1 MNNAE
6 SIIEDDSVGERDW
19 LIPCA
24 ALTVASGAA
33 ALWFMPDRAGVLPA
47 LNLLPLWIM
56 VAAVLAAFCGPTGL
70 FPMMMAGVKN
80 PVGHLVDAAL
90 NRWQAGLLIAV
101 GISLAGLNMV
111 TFMWTKPLL
120 NHLVPFWSDPL
131 LARVDYILFL
141 GNDPWRLLSWMNNV
155 PTALFYHRGWF
166 ALMIA
171 TLLLTLSRP
180 PSPQKSALM
189 LAYFLLW
196 SVFGPVV
203 HILLPAGGPVFFDDL
218 GYGPRFATIT
228 QPGDMQAMSD
238 YLWSTY
244 AAGGFGPGSG
254 ISAMPSLHI
263 ATTGWM
269 ILAVRMLAPRWT
281 LPMAALGLLIF
292 LLSISLGWHY
302 AVDGIVGA
310 AGAYG
315 AYRLSLRWLKR
326 DRTWLRRRESGP
338 VRA

>member
-1 MNNAE
+1 MIDAVATNEGGDVA
-6 SIIEDDSVGERDW
+6 ERDW
-19 LIPCA
+19 LIPCTLLTIASGTA
-24 ALTVASGAA
+24 AL
-33 ALWFMPDRAGVLPA
+33 LIMPDHAGVMPA
-47 LNLLPLWIM
+47 LSLLPLWIM
-56 VAAVLAAFCGPTGL
+56 VAAILAAFCGPTGL
-70 FPMMMAGVKN
+70 FSMIRAGVKS
-80 PVGHLVDAAL
+80 PLAHLVDAAL
-90 NRWQAGLLIAV
+90 NRWQAGLLMVIGMV
-101 GISLAGLNMV
+101 LAGLNMV

-120 NHLVPFWSDPL
+120 NFLVPFWTDPL
-131 LARVDYILFL
+131 LARIDHILFL

-166 ALMIA
+166 AMMIA
-171 TLLLTLSRP
+171 CLLMVLSRA

-196 SVFGPVV
+196 SIFGPMV
-203 HILLPAGGPVFFDDL
+203 HLLLPAGGPIFFDDL
-218 GYGPRFATIT
+218 GYGSRFNDI
-228 QPGDMQAMSD
+228 PLPEEMQKMST

-244 AAGGFGPGSG
+244 VAGGFGPGSG

-269 ILAVRMLAPRWT
+269 ILAVRTLAPRWT

-302 AVDGIVGA
+302 AADGIVGA

-315 AYRLSLRWLKR
+315 AYRLSLRWLAR
-326 DRTWLRRRESGP
+326 ERTWWRRRETGP
-338 VRA
+338 ARA

>member
-1 MNNAE
+1 MNSDETINHGE
-6 SIIEDDSVGERDW
+6 SMSDRDW
-19 LIPCA
+19 LVPCA
-24 ALTVASGAA
+24 GLTIASGAV
-33 ALWFMPDRAGVLPA
+33 ALWFMPDRSGMMPA
-47 LNLLPLWIM
+47 LKLLPMWMM
-56 VAAVLAAFCGPTGL
+56 VAAIMAAFCGPTGL
-70 FPMMMAGVKN
+70 FPMMMAGVKS
-80 PVGHLVDAAL
+80 PLRHLVDSAL
-90 NRWQAGLLIAV
+90 NRWRVGLLIAL
-101 GISLAGLNMV
+101 GMGLAGLNMV

-131 LARVDYILFL
+131 LARIDHILFF
-141 GNDPWRLLSWMNNV
+141 GIDPWRLLSWMNNV

-166 ALMIA
+166 AMMIA
-171 TLLLTLSRP
+171 TLLLVLSRP
-180 PSPQKSALM
+180 PSAQKSALL

-218 GYGPRFATIT
+218 GYGPRFNGIF
-228 QPGDMQAMSD
+228 QPGEMQEMSA

-244 AAGGFGPGSG
+244 VAGGFGPGSG

-269 ILAVRMLAPRWT
+269 LLAVRTLAPRWT
-281 LPMAALGLLIF
+281 VAMAALGLLIF

-302 AVDGIVGA
+302 AADGIVGA

-315 AYRLSLRWLKR
+315 AYRLSLRWLAR
-326 DRTWLRRRESGP
+326 DRTWLRRREPGP